1 MSGTLKRGP
10 ISFNVAREERNKKK
24 EKEPMRRNRE
34 NQNSENTN
42 GSEMSG
48 FKEEEKKKNTGFSVA
63 RYICKKRRL
72 GRAVQRL
79 LLCRG
84 LHVRVHQRADRWEA
98 AFLFFFISF
107 YTDLFYLFP

>member
-48 FKEEEKKKNTGFSVA
+48 FKEEEKKKTQASV
-63 RYICKKRRL
+63 
-72 GRAVQRL
+72 
-79 LLCRG
+79 
-84 LHVRVHQRADRWEA
+84 LHVIYVKRED
-98 AFLFFFISF
+98 
-107 YTDLFYLFP
+107 